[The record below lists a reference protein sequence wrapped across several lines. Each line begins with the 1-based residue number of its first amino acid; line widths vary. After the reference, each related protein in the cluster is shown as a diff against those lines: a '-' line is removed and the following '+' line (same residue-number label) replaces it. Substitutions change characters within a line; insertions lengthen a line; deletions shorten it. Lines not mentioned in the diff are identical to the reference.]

1 MLGNHVTDVGQAQLV
16 CRTMVAHGVLLH
28 LLLSMYVLAMYC
40 LWRLTGSADAAT
52 TPEGKKADSAVS
64 AAAEM
69 SSAPPSA
76 GHART
81 NFSPPMASPEE
92 QQVINA
98 AVDIL
103 NASAETQA
111 KLQQQQPLR
120 PEMLKLQ
127 LLRHLRGP
135 CAKAPPEAL
144 AASFVRAWDRRNRN
158 RLAVVQRG
166 AAKEPWAMAHN
177 GGRLGRARRPPL
189 RGQPPVALTRPSQT
203 RKTAWPSR
211 LLIRPQP
218 PRPALLSAASSVSA
232 AVAA

>member
-1 MLGNHVTDVGQAQLV
+1 MAVDSH
-16 CRTMVAHGVLLH
+16 VLLH
-28 LLLSMYVLAMYC
+28 LLLSLYVLAMYC
-40 LWRLTGSADAAT
+40 LWRLTGPADAAAA
-52 TPEGKKADSAVS
+52 PEKADSAVS
-64 AAAEM
+64 AAAEA
-69 SSAPPSA
+69 SSAAPLV

-92 QQVINA
+92 QQVISA

-158 RLAVVQRG
+158 RLAV
-166 AAKEPWAMAHN
+166 
-177 GGRLGRARRPPL
+177 
-189 RGQPPVALTRPSQT
+189 
-203 RKTAWPSR
+203 
-211 LLIRPQP
+211 
-218 PRPALLSAASSVSA
+218 
-232 AVAA
+232 